1 MSEEISASRFS
12 AGRLF
17 LSFLLFCYIM
27 AYTLFA
33 LKYLL
38 LSWSGDY
45 TFIGDIMSLP
55 MTFSPNDEIKL
66 ALFTIAGAVL
76 GGATLGITSLHNDSA
91 VEKALDIDHL
101 WGYLMAP
108 VLSVVIG
115 VLIFC
120 LLYSGIMV
128 LSGGVNSNPEQ
139 NSVKIGYMS
148 LGAICSFNWNVFVIK
163 LQKLST
169 HVSDG

>member
-1 MSEEISASRFS
+1 MSEKISVNRFS
-12 AGRLF
+12 ASRLF
-17 LSFLLFCYIM
+17 LSFFLFCYIM
-27 AYTLFA
+27 AYTLFT
-33 LKYLL
+33 LKYLV
-38 LSWSGDY
+38 LSWSEDY
-45 TFIGDIMSLP
+45 TFIGDVMSLP
-55 MTFSPNDEIKL
+55 MTFSPNEEIKL

-76 GGATLGITSLHNDSA
+76 GGATLGITSLHKYSA
-91 VEKALDIDHL
+91 IEKTLDTDHL

-120 LLYSGIMV
+120 LLHSGIMV
-128 LSGGVNSNPEQ
+128 LSGGVNSNPEK

-148 LGAICSFNWNVFVIK
+148 LGAICSFNWDAFVIK
-163 LQKLST
+163 LQKLSR